1 MSTEIAAIAG
11 ANLDAL
17 TRELDLIANNVA
29 NVSTAGFK
37 RRTNSFSKVLEAQ
50 QKAGEPVN
58 EEENKVTTSID
69 FSQGSLQCTERNLDF
84 ALYGKGFFVVETED
98 GPVYTRNGM
107 FSTNN
112 KSQIVDGLGRL
123 VAGKTGAIVIP
134 AEHSISELYVSSDGS
149 VSVDGLSIGNF
160 KLVEFKEEDEA
171 KLVAVGN
178 NCFVVSDDIKH
189 KDATNVVVKQGYQES
204 SNVQM
209 VEELMDMIMVSR
221 MYESN
226 MKLINSKSETS
237 DSLLSVAM
245 G

>member
-1 MSTEIAAIAG
+1 
-11 ANLDAL
+11 
-17 TRELDLIANNVA
+17 
-29 NVSTAGFK
+29 
-37 RRTNSFSKVLEAQ
+37 
-50 QKAGEPVN
+50 
-58 EEENKVTTSID
+58 
-69 FSQGSLQCTERNLDF
+69 
-84 ALYGKGFFVVETED
+84 
-98 GPVYTRNGM
+98 
-107 FSTNN
+107 
-112 KSQIVDGLGRL
+112 L
-123 VAGKTGAIVIP
+123 VAGKTGALVIP

-149 VSVDGLSIGNF
+149 VSVDGLSLGKL

-178 NCFVVSDDIKH
+178 NCFAVSDDVKP